1 MYKRRR
7 LVAILTLVVLVIS
20 LLASALPVFAHEGE
34 EPVAGDGA
42 TPAVSISF
50 PPVEP
55 GVADGVRVY
64 VRTNAVNPTEY
75 LQVRQAI
82 VDAGFPD
89 VLEVSPGS
97 LLVDLGDVAGGAEA
111 EAINRLRTVEKV
123 TEVAPAPAY
132 EVVSGKT
139 SVRYPSWP
147 FAAGATLVV
156 LFVALALARRLEAG
170 RTTTDDPRS
179 DEPLSDVSL
188 SD

>member
-7 LVAILTLVVLVIS
+7 LVAILTLIVLVVS
-20 LLASALPVFAHEGE
+20 LFASALPVFAHEGE
-34 EPVAGDGA
+34 EPVPADGA
-42 TPAVSISF
+42 TPTAPISF
-50 PPVEP
+50 HPVEP

-97 LLVDLGDVAGGAEA
+97 LLVDLGDVAGNAEA
-111 EAINRLRTVEKV
+111 EAVNRLRAVEMV
-123 TEVAPAPAY
+123 TEIAPAPSY
-132 EVVSGKT
+132 EAVSGKV

-147 FAAGATLVV
+147 FAAAAAL
-156 LFVALALARRLEAG
+156 VALLVGLFLARRLETT
-170 RTTTDDPRS
+170 RTPS
-179 DEPLSDVSL
+179 GGEVLSD
-188 SD
+188 

>member
-7 LVAILTLVVLVIS
+7 LFAILTLVVLVVS

-34 EPVAGDGA
+34 EPVPVDGA
-42 TPAVSISF
+42 TPTAPISF

-97 LLVDLGDVAGGAEA
+97 LLVDLGDVSGSAEV
-111 EAINRLRTVEKV
+111 EAVERLRAVGMV
-123 TEVAPAPAY
+123 TEVAPAPPY
-132 EVVSGKT
+132 EAVSKKVP
-139 SVRYPSWP
+139 VRYPSWP
-147 FAAGATLVV
+147 FAAAAAGIV
-156 LFVALALARRLEAG
+156 LALSLFLARRLEAG
-170 RTTTDDPRS
+170 RTASTD
-179 DEPLSDVSL
+179 
-188 SD
+188 

>member
-7 LVAILTLVVLVIS
+7 LVAILTLIVLVVA

-34 EPVAGDGA
+34 EPGPADGA
-42 TPAVSISF
+42 TPTAPFSF

-64 VRTNAVNPTEY
+64 VRTSAVNPTEY

-97 LLVDLGDVAGGAEA
+97 LLVDIGDVSGEVEA
-111 EAINRLRTVEKV
+111 EAIGRLRAVAMV
-123 TEVAPAPAY
+123 TEVVPAPAY
-132 EVVSGKT
+132 EAVSGKV

-147 FAAGATLVV
+147 FAAATAFV
-156 LFVALALARRLEAG
+156 LLATGLLLTRRLEAS
-170 RTTTDDPRS
+170 RPRP
-179 DEPLSDVSL
+179 DEELLSD
-188 SD
+188 